1 MIDWYV
7 LLAPIFLLGVIA
19 LLGFVGCNWFFGIE
33 ETRPKERPKAPS
45 NLQAVPGDNKVSLTW
60 DDDPDPD
67 DPITEHSVF
76 RGIASGTVKGDYEPG
91 VTLTQSQ
98 IPYTDMTAKN
108 GITYYYRVTASNAEG
123 ESDLSEEASATP
135 ASPFGSFIIGLAT
148 PGTANAGGR
157 AGFFGMAAHV
167 VGPGAITIQKLGRS
181 FELGMTTPHQVRIVD
196 AASKAVLGS
205 TTVDMNSSS
214 GGLGGLFKYGD
225 LNPPVTLAAGA
236 AFYVLSEEF
245 QGGDRFYEQ
254 DTTVATRA
262 EARIDSA
269 MESDPQG
276 VAYVPAGLI
285 GHTYGPVDF
294 QY

>member
-19 LLGFVGCNWFFGIE
+19 LLGFVGCNQFWGLE
-33 ETRPKERPKAPS
+33 ETDPKTAPDPPT
-45 NLQAVPGDNKVSLTW
+45 NLQAVAGDNKVALTW
-60 DDDPDPD
+60 DPDTTSD
-67 DPITEHSVF
+67 VTGYSVF
-76 RGIASGTVKGDYEPG
+76 RGTAPGTVKEDYDPG
-91 VTLTQSQ
+91 VALALSQ

-123 ESDLSEEASATP
+123 ESDLSDEKSAMP
-135 ASPFGSFIIGLAT
+135 SSPFGSFIIGLAT
-148 PGTANAGGR
+148 PGTPNAGGR
-157 AGFFGMAAHV
+157 AGFFGMAVHV
-167 VGPGAITIQKLGRS
+167 VGPGAITIRKLGRS
-181 FELGMTTPHQVRIVD
+181 FDLGMTMTHQVRIVD
-196 AASKAVLGS
+196 AATKAVLGS
-205 TTVDMNSSS
+205 TTVDMNTGS

-225 LNPPVTLAAGA
+225 LTPPVTLAAGQ

-245 QGGDRFYEQ
+245 AGGDRFYEQ
-254 DTTVATRA
+254 DTTFATRP

-276 VAYVPAGLI
+276 VAYVPAGLV